1 MLKAILIVC
10 GMLGGVAANAG
21 VTLGEEL
28 LQQQHRAIL
37 KQVGVQNLNWKVG
50 DENNYKID
58 MGFIQGTMVMR
69 VREIGN
75 DGIWMDQLVD
85 LGFAGKQTIN
95 ILLDPVTGEI
105 KKMIVNGKE
114 QQPPKTDIEVLEMKE
129 DKITVPAGTYDC
141 IHARI
146 LDRTNNQEINTW
158 MNPRLIPLSGM
169 LKTIQ
174 PSQFGQVTILLTSFK
189 KN

>member
-1 MLKAILIVC
+1 MLKAILFVC
-10 GMLGGVAANAG
+10 GLFGGMAAHAN
-21 VTLGEEL
+21 TLGEEI
-28 LQQQHRAIL
+28 LQHQHRAIL
-37 KQVGVQNLNWKVG
+37 KEIGVQNLNWKVG
-50 DENNYKID
+50 DENNYNID
-58 MGFIQGTMVMR
+58 MGFLKGTMTMR

-105 KKMIVNGKE
+105 KKMIVNGQE
-114 QQPPKTDIEVLEMKE
+114 QQPPKSDIEVLEMKE
-129 DKITVPAGTYDC
+129 DKITVPAGSFDC

-174 PSQFGQVTILLTSFK
+174 PSQMGQVTILLKSFK